1 MRKLLALLA
10 FLAASAVSLPAAAD
24 HLAGVLPLAKDD
36 VVAVAMLKSKPDRH
50 AMLYFG
56 DHAN

>member
-10 FLAASAVSLPAAAD
+10 FLAASAASLPAAAD

-36 VVAVAMLKSKPDRH
+36 ITAVAMLKAKPERH